1 MIYDQ
6 FLGQSNMILE
16 QLTYTVMKYQITI
29 TKITNFTISPFKK
42 QAALMDSPEKTKR
55 LKEIKYSLYFRLPNN
70 RYSLYVFGLHLLVP
84 G

>member
-6 FLGQSNMILE
+6 LLGQSNMTLE

-29 TKITNFTISPFKK
+29 IKITNFTISPGKK
-42 QAALMDSPEKTKR
+42 QAALMDSGKTKR